1 MKSVLIRTAALTSL
15 ATALVVS
22 GISYVAMPKVF
33 GASAATPEQQ
43 QLQPYNGVTLVPA
56 NYNGPMQPAVY
67 APQGYQAYPVQ
78 APAPRVYRPAVV
90 RRTAASAPVYEEP
103 VYQPAVRQKR
113 STAKSVMI
121 VGGSAAAGAGIG
133 ALTGGKKGAAIGAIS
148 GGVAGLIYDRM
159 TANPKQ

>member
-15 ATALVVS
+15 TTALIVS

-33 GASAATPEQQ
+33 GASAVPDQQ
-43 QLQPYNGVTLVPA
+43 QMQPYNGVTLVPA
-56 NYNGPMQPAVY
+56 GYNGPMQPAVY
-67 APQGYQAYPVQ
+67 APQGYQSYPVQ

-90 RRTAASAPVYEEP
+90 TRAAATTPVYEEP

-159 TANPKQ
+159 TANPKP